1 MDAIHRNSC
10 TKFINFTITSII
22 LLIVA
27 HQTHQQQG
35 NSILHHSLYIN
46 TQQIIE
52 LLAAPN
58 LKCGRTKF
66 NSRIAGGNEA
76 IANEFPWM
84 VHFQVMS
91 RRGDGQLSSICGGSL
106 ISGIHVL
113 TATHCVTHDGI
124 NMNDIFDI
132 TLGIH
137 DVTVRRQTVEW
148 KKIVIPALSDDV
160 KQDIAII
167 TLSEPVNFTGTTQFN
182 FI

>member
-27 HQTHQQQG
+27 HQSQQG
-35 NSILHHSLYIN
+35 NSILHNSLY
-46 TQQIIE
+46 TQLIIE

-91 RRGDGQLSSICGGSL
+91 RDGQLSSICGGSL

-124 NMNDIFDI
+124 NMNDIFNI

-148 KKIVIPALSDDV
+148 KTIVIPALSDDV

-167 TLSEPVNFTGTTQFN
+167 TLSDPVNFTGTT
-182 FI
+182 